1 MRILFWDKFK
11 KLIGDGTNLGINIS
25 YEVQKKPNGIPE
37 AFLIGEK
44 FTVMSPDHSECV
56 NIKGSDCYS
65 FIKNREVNKK

>member
-1 MRILFWDKFK
+1 MYYKNNLKE
-11 KLIGDGTNLGINIS
+11 LVTSVGDW
-25 YEVQKKPNGIPE
+25 
-37 AFLIGEK
+37 FLIGEK